1 MNGSGLKESPVQ
13 NHHATQNVAFMAIM
27 VSMNDGY
34 PAPRLTTPPK
44 ENNVRTFSK
53 SKLMALRQCPKRLW
67 LEVHRPDLR
76 EDSAS
81 TEASFQ
87 VGFQVG
93 DIAQRIYDPEGRGTL
108 IDVQNEGFDRAF
120 ARSAG
125 LLDTTQPIFEA
136 GFSAGGALAFAD
148 VMLPEQKDGKQVW
161 RMVEV
166 KSSTR
171 VKDYHRDD
179 VAVQAFVA
187 QSAGVPLT
195 SIALAHIDSSWV
207 YPGDKNYKGLL
218 KENDLT
224 GEAFARSEEVKGW
237 IAKAQNVVSEPSE
250 PTANTGDHCD
260 IPFECGFYGYCSRND
275 PKPEYPV
282 YWLPRFPSAKRRELA
297 MQGVHDLKTVPDDLL
312 NEKQQRVKDHTLTDT
327 VFFDAAGAAA
337 DLAAYGYPAYFLDF
351 ETIQF
356 AVPIWK
362 DTRPYQQITFQFSLH
377 TLDASGQLEQTAF
390 LDLSG
395 NDPSELFAHALIGAC
410 GKHGPVFVYNAG
422 FEKAR
427 ICELAERYPY
437 LSEPLLAINT
447 RVVDLLPIA
456 RERYYHPSQQ
466 GSWSI
471 KKVLPAVVPELR
483 YDSLD
488 GVQDGGMAM
497 GAFLEGIHPDTSVA
511 RKAQIEQQLLA
522 YCNLDTYAMV
532 RLWQV
537 FAGRT
542 ELGL

>member
-1 MNGSGLKESPVQ
+1 M
-13 NHHATQNVAFMAIM
+13 
-27 VSMNDGY
+27 
-34 PAPRLTTPPK
+34 
-44 ENNVRTFSK
+44 RTFSK
-53 SKLMALRQCPKRLW
+53 SKLLALRQCPKRLW

-76 EDSAS
+76 EDSAA

-87 VGFQVG
+87 VGHQVG
-93 DIAQRIYDPEGRGTL
+93 DIAQRIYDPEDRGAL
-108 IDVQNEGFDRAF
+108 IDVKREGFSRAF
-120 ARSAG
+120 ERSAE
-125 LLDTTQPIFEA
+125 LLNTTQPIFEA

-161 RMVEV
+161 HMVEV
-166 KSSTR
+166 KSSTS

-179 VAVQAFVA
+179 VAVQAYVA
-187 QSAGVPLT
+187 QSAGVQLA

-207 YPGDKNYKGLL
+207 YPGDEDYKGLL

-224 GEAFARSEEVKGW
+224 AEAFARTEEVKGW
-237 IAKAQNVVSEPSE
+237 IAQAQSIVAEPSE
-250 PTANTGDHCD
+250 PVVATGGHCD
-260 IPFECGFYGYCSRND
+260 TPFECGFYGYCSRD
-275 PKPEYPV
+275 EPKPEYPV
-282 YWLPRFPSAKRRELA
+282 YWLPRFPAAKARELA
-297 MQGVHDLKTVPDDLL
+297 EQGVDDIRAVPDDML
-312 NEKQQRVKDHTLTDT
+312 NERQQRVKDHTLANT

-337 DLAAYGYPAYFLDF
+337 DLAAHELPAYFLDF
-351 ETIQF
+351 EAIQF

-362 DTRPYQQITFQFSLH
+362 GTRPYQQITFQFSLH

-395 NDPSELFAHALIGAC
+395 NNPSEPFAHALIAAC
-410 GKHGPVFVYNAG
+410 GAQGPVFVYNAG

-427 ICELAERYPY
+427 ISELAERYPH
-437 LSEPLLAINT
+437 LSEPLLAINP

-483 YDSLD
+483 YDALD

-497 GAFLEGIHPDTSVA
+497 GAFLEGIRPDTSAA

-522 YCNLDTYAMV
+522 YCKLDTYAMV

-542 ELGL
+542 DLRL

>member
-1 MNGSGLKESPVQ
+1 M
-13 NHHATQNVAFMAIM
+13 
-27 VSMNDGY
+27 
-34 PAPRLTTPPK
+34 
-44 ENNVRTFSK
+44 RTFSK
-53 SKLMALRQCPKRLW
+53 SKLMALRQCPKRFW

-81 TEASFQ
+81 AEAGFQ
-87 VGFQVG
+87 VGYQVG
-93 DIAQRIYDPEGRGTL
+93 DIAQRIYDSECRGAL
-108 IDVQNEGFDRAF
+108 IDVQSEGFNRAF
-120 ARSAG
+120 ERSAE
-125 LLDTTQPIFEA
+125 LLSTTQPIFEA

-148 VMLPEQKDGKQVW
+148 VMLPAQQDGKQVW

-179 VAVQAFVA
+179 VAVQAFIA
-187 QSAGVPLT
+187 QTAGVPLA

-207 YPGDKNYKGLL
+207 YPGDEDYRGLL

-224 GEAFARSEEVKGW
+224 AEAFARTDEVQGW
-237 IAKAQNVVSEPSE
+237 IAEAQRVSAEAVEP
-250 PTANTGDHCD
+250 AIDTGGHCD
-260 IPFECGFYGYCSRND
+260 SPFECGFYGYCSRD
-275 PKPEYPV
+275 EPKPEFPV
-282 YWLPRFPSAKRRELA
+282 YWLPRFSSSKAQELA
-297 MQGVHDLKTVPDDLL
+297 NQGVYDLSAVSDDLL
-312 NEKQQRVKDHTLTDT
+312 NDKQQRVKVHTLANT

-337 DLAAYGYPAYFLDF
+337 DLAPYGFPAYFLDF

-362 DTRPYQQITFQFSLH
+362 GTRPYQMITFQFSLH
-377 TLDASGQLEQTAF
+377 TLDASGQIEQTGF

-395 NDPSELFAHALIGAC
+395 NDPSEPFAHALIAAC
-410 GKHGPVFVYNAG
+410 GEQGPVFVYNAG

-427 ICELAERYPY
+427 ISELAQRYPH
-437 LSEPLLAINT
+437 LSEALLAINA

-483 YDSLD
+483 YDALD

-497 GAFLEGIHPDTSVA
+497 GAFHEGIRPDTSA
-511 RKAQIEQQLLA
+511 TRKAQIEQQLLA
-522 YCNLDTYAMV
+522 YCELDTYAMV

-542 ELGL
+542 DLRL